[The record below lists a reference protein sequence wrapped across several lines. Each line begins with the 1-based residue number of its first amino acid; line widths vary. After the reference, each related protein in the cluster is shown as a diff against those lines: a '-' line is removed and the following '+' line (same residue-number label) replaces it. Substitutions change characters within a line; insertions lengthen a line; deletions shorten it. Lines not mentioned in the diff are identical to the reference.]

1 MITVKKGDFEIVV
14 TKDTFEKQLKPLG
27 YQLASKETKGATEKV
42 APFVKEEEV
51 EKENSLEEAL
61 EKIEESEEKEEV
73 SLDEEFGF
81 KKGKK
86 GNK

>member
-14 TKDTFEKQLKPLG
+14 TKETFEKQLKPLG
-27 YQLASKETKGATEKV
+27 YQLASKENKGATEKV
-42 APFVKEEEV
+42 APFVEKEEIEEKV
-51 EKENSLEEAL
+51 EKNSLE
-61 EKIEESEEKEEV
+61 KEENT
-73 SLDEEFGF
+73 LDEEFGF